1 LTTRQAIPGVAV
13 LIYLES
19 HFTEGISAVHRN
31 RPWILRTLLSAF
43 FFFKCLGRTSGGN
56 KERNVGF
63 GVERTHIIA
72 DRKLGVG
79 GAGERGTG
87 IRREG
92 TEVPEDRAQ
101 SIDGGREISVV
112 DSAPGLSGNGPAET
126 TDLRT

>member
-1 LTTRQAIPGVAV
+1 MDSKNPFVSFL
-13 LIYLES
+13 LIQM
-19 HFTEGISAVHRN
+19 
-31 RPWILRTLLSAF
+31 PWENFRGKQRK
-43 FFFKCLGRTSGGN
+43 KC
-56 KERNVGF
+56 GF
-63 GVERTHIIA
+63 GVERTHIVA